1 MGSGFLH
8 LAAAACPADL
18 LARAKERGT
27 CRLLVVRAAAAL
39 PMEAAFEAVQADIVE
54 PVLVGEPEIIKAEAE
69 KLGWIVPDD
78 AIIPAVGEAE
88 AASVSADL
96 LRRGLAGEGPEINA
110 VMKGQLHTDVF
121 MGALLDKS
129 VGLRTGNRLVH
140 VFAIFPPDGSAPVMV
155 SDAAVNVSPDD
166 KTKQQSM
173 TQMARLSPLIGQ
185 DRPRLAVL
193 SATETPIESMPA
205 SLEAAHQADWARAHL
220 SEVDVSGPLSFD
232 LALSA
237 TSVELKGLVG
247 DDVAGR
253 ANCFLLPEI
262 VAGNI
267 LYKAFVYLGGGCAAG
282 IVVGGAVP
290 VLLTS
295 RADPAAARLASV
307 ALAALAC

>member
-1 MGSGFLH
+1 
-8 LAAAACPADL
+8 
-18 LARAKERGT
+18 
-27 CRLLVVRAAAAL
+27 
-39 PMEAAFEAVQADIVE
+39 
-54 PVLVGEPEIIKAEAE
+54 
-69 KLGWIVPDD
+69 
-78 AIIPAVGEAE
+78 
-88 AASVSADL
+88 
-96 LRRGLAGEGPEINA
+96 
-110 VMKGQLHTDVF
+110 MKGQLHTDVF

-205 SLEAAHQADWARAHL
+205 SLEAARQADWARAHL

-232 LALSA
+232 LALSG
-237 TSVELKGLVG
+237 TSVELKGVVG
-247 DDVAGR
+247 DDVAGQ

-295 RADPAAARLASV
+295 RADPPAARLASV
-307 ALAALAC
+307 ALAAVAC

>member
-1 MGSGFLH
+1 
-8 LAAAACPADL
+8 
-18 LARAKERGT
+18 
-27 CRLLVVRAAAAL
+27 
-39 PMEAAFEAVQADIVE
+39 MEAAFEAVQADIVE

-69 KLGWIVPDD
+69 KLGWTVPDD

-205 SLEAAHQADWARAHL
+205 SLEAARQADWARAHL

-295 RADPAAARLASV
+295 RADPPAARLASV
-307 ALAALAC
+307 ALAAVAY